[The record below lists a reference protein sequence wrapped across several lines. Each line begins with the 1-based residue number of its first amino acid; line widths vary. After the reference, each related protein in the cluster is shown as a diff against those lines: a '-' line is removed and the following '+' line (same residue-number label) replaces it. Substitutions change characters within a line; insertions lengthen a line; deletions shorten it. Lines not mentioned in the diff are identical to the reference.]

1 MTDEEFLKNI
11 INVLKNS
18 NVKKNQNQNTKNNI
32 NKSFVIKKKDA
43 LIITPNIFSKL

>member
-18 NVKKNQNQNTKNNI
+18 NTKKNQNTKNNI